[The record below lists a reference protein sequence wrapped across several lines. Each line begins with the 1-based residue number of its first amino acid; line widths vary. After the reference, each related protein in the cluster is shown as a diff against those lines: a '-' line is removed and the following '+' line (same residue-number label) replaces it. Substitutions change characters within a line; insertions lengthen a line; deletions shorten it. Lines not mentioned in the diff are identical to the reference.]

1 MYKNH
6 EFDIA
11 VLILFFMVII
21 FISVISMKSC
31 IVKNCF
37 EKRVLSAYS
46 LFTNRQLNKDLIYD
60 DSKKKWVLI
69 ADERVFD
76 GNKTNMSFETVKFTE
91 KERGFLLNQTSN
103 TDFMAFT
110 IGCALNGYF
119 SNEWRMSKKIV
130 IQRTNK

>member
-1 MYKNH
+1 MHKNH

-11 VLILFFMVII
+11 VLILFSIVIV
-21 FISVISMKSC
+21 FILTISMKSC
-31 IVKNCF
+31 IAKNSF
-37 EKRVLSAYS
+37 EKRILSAYA

-60 DSKKKWVLI
+60 NGEKKWVLI

-76 GNKTNMSFETVKFTE
+76 GNKTNMSFEAVKFTE
-91 KERGFLLNQTSN
+91 KERDFLLNQTSD